1 MENNEALFEQV
12 TAPQEAVLDA
22 RVSQAEWKLFVCM
35 LSFFFFS

>member
-22 RVSQAEWKLFVCM
+22 KVSRGFDTICCHLKIKILI
-35 LSFFFFS
+35 